1 MNTFPFPLVEPIP
14 GGGRL
19 ELHAVLG
26 DDLTPAVRA
35 RISYNYKGPKTRE
48 ADLQLLRNL
57 LRWGHTSPF
66 EHQVMTFFV
75 DRVPMYVGEQII
87 RHRMASY
94 TKRSFRYTR
103 ARLPEDLNEEFHIP
117 PELLGVR
124 DWEPKEGF
132 SKEELL
138 REVEEHIRR
147 SVELYGRLREAGL
160 RLEAARCVLPAGT
173 RTSFWW
179 TINTRSAMNFLNLRL
194 RPDAQWETRQVAR
207 AMARLML
214 RVFPETTKAVL
225 DHYDLWRYLED
236 GDDNGS
242 G

>member
-1 MNTFPFPLVEPIP
+1 MPEHQFPLIEPLP
-14 GGGRL
+14 GGGQL

-35 RISYNYKGPKTRE
+35 RISYNYKGPRTRE
-48 ADLQLLRNL
+48 RDLDLLRRL
-57 LRWGHTSPF
+57 LKMGHTSPF
-66 EHQVMTFFV
+66 EHQVMTFYV

-94 TKRSFRYTR
+94 TKRSFRWTR
-103 ARLPEDLNEEFHIP
+103 AELPEDLNEEFHIP
-117 PELLGVR
+117 PELLGVV
-124 DWEPKEGF
+124 DWEPKPGF

-147 SVELYGRLREAGL
+147 SVELYRRLNQAGL

-179 TINTRSAMNFLNLRL
+179 TINTRSAINFLSLRL
-194 RPDAQWETRQVAR
+194 KPDAQWETRQVAR

-214 RVFPETTKAVL
+214 RVFPETTKAIL
-225 DHYDLWRYLED
+225 EYYNLWRYLD
-236 GDDNGS
+236 GDDNDS
-242 G
+242 R